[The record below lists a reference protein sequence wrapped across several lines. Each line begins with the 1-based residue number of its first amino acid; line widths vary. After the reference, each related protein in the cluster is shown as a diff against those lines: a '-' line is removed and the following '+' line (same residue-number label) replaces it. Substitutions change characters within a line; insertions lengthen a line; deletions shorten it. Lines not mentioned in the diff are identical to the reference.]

1 MVPNSFSRSWFQCP
15 FKKWT
20 NLWRWNHGIPTSRTA
35 DGCLREDQCGRRK
48 SQEVIIPEMKCVVI
62 VLIVCFRICGLLPK
76 NCPNRFSWRVNYD
89 MPFALL
95 PRMKW
100 INLQRWR
107 HPTHYWLFGWKF
119 CSWGYLKSCN
129 YWSWYETLLTK
140 HGDWFSSHPCIYID
154 FWFNTQ
160 SRAKNWPRNACH
172 FAQILQEVVSAWLQ
186 AVQRSGHL
194 QSSLVRCDSQST
206 LQLLGVG
213 QTFWGGSWSCH
224 SGTLNSFVDTFCY
237 CCCCFAI
244 TPTRWIPCQTVTP
257 CCSYGQ
263 YFSKCRSRDLDSLP
277 TETPS
282 FPYAFLVV
290 NLNVC
295 FTEILHLPKTNWRP
309 LILRR
314 FETSPDVIKY
324 ECLSQQ
330 QRPHS
335 T

>member
-1 MVPNSFSRSWFQCP
+1 
-15 FKKWT
+15 
-20 NLWRWNHGIPTSRTA
+20 
-35 DGCLREDQCGRRK
+35 
-48 SQEVIIPEMKCVVI
+48 
-62 VLIVCFRICGLLPK
+62 
-76 NCPNRFSWRVNYD
+76 

-107 HPTHYWLFGWKF
+107 HPTHWKF

-282 FPYAFLVV
+282 FS
-290 NLNVC
+290 VC
-295 FTEILHLPKTNWRP
+295 FLGVWMFVLPKFYIFQR
-309 LILRR
+309 LIGDL
-314 FETSPDVIKY
+314 
-324 ECLSQQ
+324 
-330 QRPHS
+330 
-335 T
+335 